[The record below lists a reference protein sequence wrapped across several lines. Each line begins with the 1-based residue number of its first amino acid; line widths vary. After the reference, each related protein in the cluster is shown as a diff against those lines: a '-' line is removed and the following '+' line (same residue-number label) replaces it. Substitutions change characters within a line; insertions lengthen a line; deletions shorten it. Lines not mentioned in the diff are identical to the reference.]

1 METLSTGSQH
11 TCYTQLF
18 NRPDYF
24 YITYFERVRR
34 ACLTHCR
41 NDSDADDMAQDFVLN
56 KVMTGGLILK
66 YQDRINQEVANGKKA
81 TSFRKYLYRA
91 ILNFCIEQS
100 RTRKRNV
107 IQNHDPQMI
116 GEYVAGGERNLDAD
130 SLYAMSIL
138 HRTLQGVKNH
148 CRKKKKEMHWVIFEE
163 LVLAEYL
170 TGRKPRNRGE
180 LRLQFFPGSRDN
192 QKIDSALTTVKR
204 IFQRIIEDSF
214 EAEGEGSANGQEL
227 FDEWMGIL
235 KRSNASLHSALQA
248 AYRVSSPVADSI
260 IAKNS
265 IDMFSSPR
273 DESIGEDE
281 LSLLLSYRMD
291 LPLTDWVSVDNLMDL
306 IPSKSPFMPGQ
317 NDPEIRKLSM
327 NVLMFPTH
335 SEFQNLQKINVV
347 ELLKRIKNQS
357 RKLAND
363 QQSAI
368 PEEIY
373 TLFYTLT
380 SVIAKYQYGKTI
392 YSLKGSQIQ
401 ANIKLYLDK
410 QWVDDQIRYFFQQ
423 SLAEPD
429 LWLD

>member
-1 METLSTGSQH
+1 METLATGSQH
-11 TCYTQLF
+11 TCYSQLF

-24 YITYFERVRR
+24 YITYFDRVRR

-41 NDSDADDMAQDFVLN
+41 NESDADDMAQEFVLN

-66 YQDRINQEVANGKKA
+66 YQDRINQEAASGKKT
-81 TSFRKYLYRA
+81 TSFRKYLYHA
-91 ILNFCIEQS
+91 ILNFCIDQS
-100 RTRKRNV
+100 RTRKRNLV
-107 IQNHDPQMI
+107 QNHDPQMI
-116 GEYVAGGERNLDAD
+116 GEYVAGEEKNLDAD

-170 TGRKPRNRGE
+170 TGRKPKTREE

-192 QKIDSALTTVKR
+192 QKIDNALTTVKR

-214 EAEGEGSANGQEL
+214 EAEGETSATSHEL
-227 FDEWMGIL
+227 FEEWMSIL
-235 KRSNASLHSALQA
+235 KKSNASLHSALQA
-248 AYRVSSPVADSI
+248 AYRVSSPVT
-260 IAKNS
+260 NS
-265 IDMFSSPR
+265 MAALNSENIVFSPR
-273 DESIGEDE
+273 VEEIEEDE

-291 LPLTDWVSVDNLMDL
+291 LPLTDWVSVDKLMDL

-317 NDPEIRKLSM
+317 NDSENRKLSM
-327 NVLMFPTH
+327 NVLMFPTQ
-335 SEFQNLQKINVV
+335 SEFGNLQKINVV

-357 RKLAND
+357 RQMAND
-363 QQSAI
+363 RESNI
-368 PEEIY
+368 PPQIY
-373 TLFYTLT
+373 TLFYTLA
-380 SVIAKYQYGKTI
+380 SVIAKYQYGETI

-401 ANIKLYLDK
+401 ANIKWYLDK
-410 QWVDDQIRYFFQQ
+410 QWVDDQIRYFFKQ
-423 SLAEPD
+423 SLAESD

>member
-66 YQDRINQEVANGKKA
+66 YQDRINQEVANGKKP
-81 TSFRKYLYRA
+81 TSFRKYLYHA
-91 ILNFCIEQS
+91 ILNFCIDQS

-107 IQNHDPQMI
+107 TQNYDPQII
-116 GEYVAGGERNLDAD
+116 GEYVAGEDRNLDAD

-170 TGRKPRNRGE
+170 TGRKPKKREE

-214 EAEGEGSANGQEL
+214 EAEGENSATGQEL
-227 FDEWMGIL
+227 FDEWMEIL
-235 KRSNASLHSALQA
+235 KKSNASLHSALQA

-260 IAKNS
+260 VAKNS
-265 IDMFSSPR
+265 IDMFSSPS
-273 DESIGEDE
+273 DEAIGEDE

-335 SEFQNLQKINVV
+335 AEFQNLQKINVV
-347 ELLKRIKNQS
+347 ELLKRIKNQC

-363 QQSAI
+363 HQSAI
-368 PEEIY
+368 PGEIY

-380 SVIAKYQYGKTI
+380 SVIAKYQYGETI
-392 YSLKGSQIQ
+392 YSLKGSQMQ
-401 ANIKLYLDK
+401 ANIKWYLDK
-410 QWVDDQIRYFFQQ
+410 QWVDDQIRYFFKQ
-423 SLAEPD
+423 SLAELE